1 MPEGDTI
8 YRTATVLRRV
18 LLGQCLTG
26 FETTVR
32 QVAIVNARHPMV
44 GRVVRE
50 VTPRGK
56 HLLIAFR
63 DRDAGPNAD
72 LVLHTHLRMTGSWH
86 VYHLG
91 VPWKKPERFAKV
103 LLRTAAAV
111 VPCFSAPIVEL
122 LTLQE
127 VARHP
132 ALTRLGPDAIA
143 DKFDAGEVQ
152 MRFRSRPDLSIGEGL
167 LWQAAMAG
175 VGNVFKSEV
184 LFLERVNPFLRIGDL
199 SDETLGR
206 LVAQSHRLLLLNRR
220 PGSRQTRATLDPQ
233 GRIWVYR
240 RSGRPCYQCGTAI
253 QMRRQGAD
261 ARSTYFC
268 PSCQAVTQGAT
279 RPSDTS
285 AVGIRARVA
294 ASPGGADVPESL
306 TPPTGDGDA
315 P

>member
-18 LLGQCLTG
+18 LLGHCLTG

-32 QVAIVNARHPMV
+32 QVATANARQPMV
-44 GRVVRE
+44 GRVVHDIA
-50 VTPRGK
+50 TRGK
-56 HLLIAFR
+56 HLLILFR
-63 DRDAGPNAD
+63 DRDAGPAAD
-72 LVLHTHLRMTGSWH
+72 LVLHTHLGMTGSWH

-91 VPWKKPERFAKV
+91 APWKKPERFAKAV
-103 LLRTAAAV
+103 LRTAAAV

-122 LTLQE
+122 LTPHE
-127 VARHP
+127 IAHHP
-132 ALTRLGPDAIA
+132 ALARLGPDAIA
-143 DKFDAGEVQ
+143 DAFDAGEVRT
-152 MRFRSRPDLSIGEGL
+152 RFRGRPDLSIGEGL
-167 LWQAAMAG
+167 LLQAAMAG

-206 LVAQSHRLLLLNRR
+206 LVAQSRRLLLLNRR
-220 PGSRQTRATLDPQ
+220 PGSRRTRARLDPQ

-240 RSGRPCYQCGTAI
+240 RSGRPCYRCGTAI
-253 QMRRQGAD
+253 RMRRQGAD

-268 PSCQAVTQGAT
+268 PRCQGVAQAAT
-279 RPSDTS
+279 RTPDTW
-285 AVGIRARVA
+285 AEGVRAWVA
-294 ASPGGADVPESL
+294 AGPGGADVPASR
-306 TPPTGDGDA
+306 TPPTGDGEA